1 MNIKTQC
8 CGLAILIV
16 ILYFYFYHKKVNMKT
31 ERAFFGFL
39 MAVFTTVCL
48 DIISIW
54 GIVHVHLIT
63 PVIREILCKLYVIS
77 VMTAVYAALIYV
89 CVDIYTNVKLF
100 KRIRVA
106 YNIILAV
113 SFVCIMAL
121 PIEYIYQPE
130 EGLVYTAGASVY
142 IGYILGLIFLF
153 SLIYHIVFRSKRM
166 NSRRRNAIG
175 VWLIIWILATIFQF
189 SIKGFLLFS
198 FAMALGVVIVYLFL
212 ENPEMNLDRNTGVFN
227 QIALLQYVPQL
238 YNEGKK
244 FAALELVV
252 ESGMDSAAQEISDI
266 LLAVKGAQ
274 SFRYSTNNV
283 MMLFEY
289 GSDVLK
295 VKEQITD
302 RFEEGF
308 GEDHNNIMR
317 PYWYYMPDSSV
328 VRTSKDFLNV
338 IKFAHHNVLDK
349 TNTDI
354 TFIEQ
359 AMADNM
365 YRRER
370 ITKLLE
376 QALEEDKIE
385 VFYQPIYSTVEKRFL
400 SAEALVRI
408 RDENEEIILPGRF
421 IDIAEKNGMIL
432 KLGEMVFEKV
442 CRFVS
447 DPMFDTL
454 GLKHIEINLSI
465 AQCVQRS
472 LAADY
477 IFIMNKYNVDP
488 SRINLEITETAS
500 VSAKMILLE
509 NMSILRENGVRFSLD
524 DFGTGNSNLN
534 YIVDMPVDI
543 LKFDMGMTKSYFE
556 DDKAHYVMDA
566 TIKMVQG
573 MDMQIVFEGV
583 ETEEQLATTENLGI
597 EYIQGFYF
605 ARPMPEDEFC
615 NFLRKHLKG
624 LNSPIDLG

>member
-54 GIVHVHLIT
+54 GIVHVDIIT
-63 PVIREILCKLYVIS
+63 PVIREILCKLYVVS
-77 VMTAVYAALIYV
+77 VMTAVYTALIYV
-89 CVDIYTNVKLF
+89 CVDIYTETRIF

-106 YNIILAV
+106 FGTILVV
-113 SFVCIMAL
+113 SAVCILAL
-121 PIEYIYQPE
+121 PIEYVYNPE

-142 IGYILGLIFLF
+142 VGYVLGLIFLF
-153 SLIYHIVFRSKRM
+153 ALIYHIIFKSKKMKR
-166 NSRRRNAIG
+166 RRRNAIA
-175 VWLIIWILATIFQF
+175 VWLVIWIIATVLQI
-189 SIKGFLLFS
+189 SIKGLLLFS
-198 FAMALGVVIVYLFL
+198 FAAALGIVIVYLFL

-238 YNEGKK
+238 YNEGRK

-252 ESGMDSAAQEISDI
+252 ESGMDSAAQEISE
-266 LLAVKGAQ
+266 LLLTVKEAQ

-289 GSDVLK
+289 GSDALK
-295 VKEQITD
+295 VKEYIND
-302 RFEEGF
+302 RFEKGF

-354 TFIEQ
+354 TVIDQ
-359 AMADNM
+359 TMADNM

-376 QALEEDKIE
+376 QAIKEDKIE

-432 KLGEMVFEKV
+432 KLSEMVFEKV

-447 DPMFDTL
+447 DPKFEML

-477 IFIMNKYNVDP
+477 IFVMNKYNVDP
-488 SRINLEITETAS
+488 SRINL
-500 VSAKMILLE
+500 
-509 NMSILRENGVRFSLD
+509 
-524 DFGTGNSNLN
+524 
-534 YIVDMPVDI
+534 
-543 LKFDMGMTKSYFE
+543 
-556 DDKAHYVMDA
+556 
-566 TIKMVQG
+566 
-573 MDMQIVFEGV
+573 
-583 ETEEQLATTENLGI
+583 
-597 EYIQGFYF
+597 
-605 ARPMPEDEFC
+605 
-615 NFLRKHLKG
+615 
-624 LNSPIDLG
+624 

>member
-8 CGLAILIV
+8 CGLAILLV
-16 ILYFYFYHKKVNMKT
+16 ILYFYFYHKKVNMRT

-39 MAVFTTVCL
+39 MTVFSTVCL

-54 GIVHVHLIT
+54 GIAHVDIIT
-63 PVIREILCKLYVIS
+63 PVIREILCKLYVVS
-77 VMTAVYAALIYV
+77 VMEAVHAALIYV
-89 CVDIYTNVKLF
+89 CVDIYTDVKIF

-106 YNIILAV
+106 FGIILAM
-113 SFVCIMAL
+113 SFVCVMAL
-121 PIEYIYQPE
+121 PIEYIYNPE

-142 IGYILGLIFLF
+142 VGYVLGLISLF
-153 SLIYHIVFRSKRM
+153 ALIYHIIFSSQRM
-166 NSRRRNAIG
+166 NPRRRNAIA
-175 VWLIIWILATIFQF
+175 VWLIIWIVATVLQF
-189 SIKGFLLFS
+189 FIKGLLLFS
-198 FAMALGVVIVYLFL
+198 FAAALGIVIVYLFL

-238 YNEGKK
+238 YNEGKR

-252 ESGMDSAAQEISDI
+252 ESGMDSAAQEICEF
-266 LLAVKGAQ
+266 LLSIKGAK

-283 MMLFEY
+283 MMLFEDDR
-289 GSDVLK
+289 DVLK
-295 VKEQITD
+295 EKTRITE
-302 RFEEGF
+302 RFEKGF
-308 GEDHNNIMR
+308 GKDNNIIMK

-328 VRTSKDFLNV
+328 AVVSKDFFNIV
-338 IKFAHHNVLDK
+338 KYAHHNVKDK
-349 TNTDI
+349 TNSDI
-354 TFIEQ
+354 TVIDQ
-359 AMADNM
+359 AMADGM
-365 YRRER
+365 YRGAR

-376 QALEEDKIE
+376 KAMAEDKIE

-447 DPMFDTL
+447 DPEFGTL

-472 LAADY
+472 LAVDY
-477 IFIMNKYNVDP
+477 VFIMNEYNVDP

-500 VSAKMILLE
+500 AGAKMILLE
-509 NMSILRENGVRFSLD
+509 NMRILRENGVKFSLD

-534 YIVDMPVDI
+534 YIAEMPVDI

-556 DDKAHYVMDA
+556 DEKTHYVMDA
-566 TIKMVQG
+566 TIKMAQG
-573 MDMQIVFEGV
+573 MNMEIVFEGV
-583 ETEEQLATTENLGI
+583 ETEEQLAESERLGI

-615 NFLRKHLKG
+615 DFLRKHLKG